1 MGNSW
6 WAITMLHGW
15 QAGVWA
21 RWPWVYTMS
30 DLTKAL
36 HWAVSTCML
45 LSLFYVHLI
54 KKKKKT

>member
-1 MGNSW
+1 
-6 WAITMLHGW
+6 MLHGW

-45 LSLFYVHLI
+45 LSLFDVHLR
-54 KKKKKT
+54 KKKKKKLEK

>member
-6 WAITMLHGW
+6 WAMRMLHGW

-21 RWPWVYTMS
+21 RRPWFYTL

-36 HWAVSTCML
+36 HWAVSTNML
-45 LSLFYVHLI
+45 LSLFDVHLR
-54 KKKKKT
+54 KKKLEW